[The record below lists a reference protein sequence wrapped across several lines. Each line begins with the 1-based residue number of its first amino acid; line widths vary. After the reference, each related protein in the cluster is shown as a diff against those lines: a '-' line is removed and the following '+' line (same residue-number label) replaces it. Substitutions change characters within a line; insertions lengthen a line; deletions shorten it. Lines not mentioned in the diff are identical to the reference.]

1 MQTYRDSQVV
11 SWIGRLGAAGAS
23 HVMRQFEMSR
33 SMAYQRLS
41 SLTRDGLLEHHAV
54 LYGRPGMYSA
64 TLAGLRWQGI
74 DYLRT
79 CSLRPGS
86 FEHAWQVAEAA
97 VEIHRSLPGWRVISE
112 REIRSRETD
121 SGQLYA
127 SVQVGSV
134 GDRPMIHRPDLGLMY
149 PGKRVVP
156 VEIELSTKS
165 APRLTAICRG
175 WARARHI
182 DTVYYLAAAGPERA
196 VKRAVRAT
204 NATDRVT
211 VLGLHDIPTLAANQ
225 RTATLHAD
233 LAPNALD
240 AERHDARGA
249 YQPSE
254 AYQ

>member
-1 MQTYRDSQVV
+1 
-11 SWIGRLGAAGAS
+11 
-23 HVMRQFEMSR
+23 MRRFEMSR

-64 TLAGLRWQGI
+64 TLAGLRWQSI
-74 DYLRT
+74 DYLGA
-79 CSLRPGS
+79 CSVRPGS

-97 VEIHRSLPGWRVISE
+97 VEIHRSLPGWFVISE
-112 REIRSRETD
+112 REIRSHETD
-121 SGQLYA
+121 SGNLYA

-165 APRLTAICRG
+165 ASRLAAICRG

-196 VKRAVRAT
+196 VKRAVQAT
-204 NATDRVT
+204 KATERVI
-211 VLGLHDIPTLAANQ
+211 VLGLHDIPTLAAKQ
-225 RTATLHAD
+225 CTAPPQAD
-233 LAPNALD
+233 RAPRALD
-240 AERHDARGA
+240 TEHHDAHGA
-249 YQPSE
+249 YHPSE